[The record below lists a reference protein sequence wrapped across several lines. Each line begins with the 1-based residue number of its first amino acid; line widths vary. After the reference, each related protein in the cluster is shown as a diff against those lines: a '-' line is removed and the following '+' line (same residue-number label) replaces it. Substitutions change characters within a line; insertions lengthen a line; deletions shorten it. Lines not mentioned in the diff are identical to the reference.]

1 MLYFFSLI
9 NATLGCVLV
18 QPFSKGW
25 FLVQPFSKGCV
36 LVQPFSK
43 GWFLE
48 IPIPNR
54 TITTTF
60 I

>member
-9 NATLGCVLV
+9 NATLGLVLV
-18 QPFSKGW
+18 QPFSKGWGW
-25 FLVQPFSKGCV
+25 FLVQPFSKGWV
-36 LVQPFSK
+36 
-43 GWFLE
+43 LE